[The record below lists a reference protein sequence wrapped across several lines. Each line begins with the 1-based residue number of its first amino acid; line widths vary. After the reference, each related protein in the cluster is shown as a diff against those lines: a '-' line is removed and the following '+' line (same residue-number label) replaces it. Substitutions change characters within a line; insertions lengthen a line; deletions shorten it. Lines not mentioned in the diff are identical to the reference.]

1 MRFKDMVALVTAGSA
16 GIGKATAEIM
26 FREGASVVLV
36 ARDEQR
42 LRSVAAS
49 LDSSGGRAMA
59 IACNALDPD
68 AVKAAVQETVARFG
82 RIDILVNGV
91 GGSTIVSKPLA
102 RVEELA
108 FAEWQ
113 KLVAFNMDATFLFC
127 HEVIPQMKRQ
137 GGGKIVNISS
147 IAWRGLA
154 PSSVAYAAGKGGI
167 VAFTK
172 KLSFEVPEF
181 GINVNA
187 VAPSFTSTERMQES
201 WNSRGEEGRNA
212 VISAIPLGRI
222 ATAEDQA
229 RAICFLA
236 SSDSDF
242 VTGTI
247 LDVTGGL

>member
-1 MRFKDMVALVTAGSA
+1 MRFKGKVALVTAGSA

-42 LRSVAAS
+42 LCSVAAS
-49 LDSSGGRAMA
+49 LDSSGGRAMG
-59 IACNALDPD
+59 IACNALDPK
-68 AVKAAVQETVARFG
+68 AVKEAVQETVARFG

-91 GGSTIVSKPLA
+91 GGSTVVSKPLA
-102 RVEELA
+102 KVEELA
-108 FAEWQ
+108 FEEWQ

-127 HEVIPQMKRQ
+127 HEAVPHMKRQ

-154 PSSVAYAAGKGGI
+154 PSSVAYAAAKGGI

-172 KLSFEVPEF
+172 KLSFEVAEF
-181 GINVNA
+181 GINVNT
-187 VAPSFTSTERMQES
+187 VAPSFTATERMQES
-201 WNSRGEEGRNA
+201 WNSRGEEGRKA
-212 VISAIPLGRI
+212 VVSAIPLGRI
-222 ATAEDQA
+222 ATPEDQA
-229 RAICFLA
+229 RVICFLA

-242 VTGTI
+242 ITGTT